1 MSRLGKIV
9 IAIACTLIPITGQAQ
24 PNTLKVVPSAD
35 VTVLDP
41 MFSTAWISLIASEM
55 IYESLFTWDSKLQPQ
70 PMMAQSWTTSD
81 DGLAWRFTLRPG
93 LRFHT
98 GEPATSADVVA
109 STQRWMAMDTVG
121 AKVANVVASV
131 SAVGTDTAEFRLK
144 KPFPSLLFALAAA
157 PARFPA
163 IMRASDALA
172 DGKPILGQVSNA
184 IGSGPFRFNHTERMA
199 GHRTV
204 WDRNPDYI
212 PRAEAPDG
220 LAGAR
225 VVKVD
230 RVEWLVI
237 PDASTAS
244 AALATG
250 EVDVLERAVLDQV
263 PVLARNKAVKL
274 ARLTPIMSQNM
285 LRPNATIPPFDNP
298 KMRKALAYAVHQP
311 DEMGAGWGEPEN
323 WKTCASYFICGSI
336 FGTNAGGE
344 DIHQDFAKS
353 RQLAAE
359 AGYKGEKIIFVAT
372 TEITTLK
379 LMSDVAIDA
388 LQRAGFNIEVQWG
401 DWGTT
406 GARLRKRDGWN
417 LFLTGAPGAIMYH
430 PLTNIATDMACG
442 GKNFAGWA
450 CDDATET
457 LREAFMDANDA
468 DRMMALDR
476 YHRRLVEM
484 QPYVLLGQYDAVSA
498 MRTTVTGVLPS
509 PVMVYWNVEKAR

>member
-1 MSRLGKIV
+1 M
-9 IAIACTLIPITGQAQ
+9 
-24 PNTLKVVPSAD
+24 PSAD

-41 MFSTAWISLIASEM
+41 MFSTVWVSLIATEM
-55 IYESLFTWDSKLQPQ
+55 MYESLFTWDSKLQPQ

-81 DGLAWRFTLRPG
+81 DGLVWRFTLRPG
-93 LRFHT
+93 LRFHS
-98 GEPATSADVVA
+98 GEAVTAADLVA
-109 STQRWMAMDTVG
+109 STQRWMAMDSVG
-121 AKVANVVASV
+121 GKVASV
-131 SAVGTDTAEFRLK
+131 TASVAAIGDDTIEFRLK

-163 IMRASDALA
+163 IMRARDIIA
-172 DGKPILGQVSNA
+172 DGKPIIGQVSNA
-184 IGSGPFRFNHTERMA
+184 IGSGPFRFNHAERMA

-204 WDRNPDYI
+204 WERNPDYV
-212 PRAEAPDG
+212 PRAETPDG
-220 LAGAR
+220 LSGAR
-225 VVKVD
+225 LVKVD

-237 PDASTAS
+237 PDAATAA
-244 AALATG
+244 AALTTG
-250 EVDVLERAVLDQV
+250 EVDMLERAVLDQV
-263 PVLARNKAVKL
+263 PVLARNKAVTI
-274 ARLTPIMSQNM
+274 ARLTPIMAQNM
-285 LRPNATIPPFDNP
+285 LRPNATIPPFDKP
-298 KMRKALAYAVHQP
+298 AMRRALAYAVHQP
-311 DEMGAGWGEPEN
+311 DEMAAGWGEPEN
-323 WKTCASYFICGSI
+323 WKTCGSYFICGSI
-336 FGTNAGGE
+336 FGTSAGGE
-344 DIHQDFAKS
+344 YIRQDFAKS
-353 RQLAAE
+353 RKLAAE

-430 PLTNIATDMACG
+430 PLTNIATDMTCG

-450 CDDATET
+450 CDDATEV
-457 LREAFMDANDA
+457 LREAFLDASDANRA
-468 DRMMALDR
+468 AALDR

-498 MRTTVTGVLPS
+498 MRNSISGVLPS
-509 PVMVYWNVEKAR
+509 PVMVYWNIEKGK